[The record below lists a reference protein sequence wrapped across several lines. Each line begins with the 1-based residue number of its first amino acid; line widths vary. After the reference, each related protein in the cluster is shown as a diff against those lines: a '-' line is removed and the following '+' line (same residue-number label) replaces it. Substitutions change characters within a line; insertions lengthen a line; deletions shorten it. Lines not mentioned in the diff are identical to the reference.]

1 MSQNLFPNKENE
13 MKHWLVF
20 LLMLVSQPVMSQ
32 VVDPVNGSQQEI
44 PIDADRLN
52 RIYEATVRVSVS
64 GGTGTGTIFRED
76 DQYYYVLTNAHVAT
90 NQEVGLEFTKDHYPS
105 PRFKGSLVTR
115 VMRSGIDVAVVR
127 IAKSALPQGMTLPV
141 IPLATP
147 EQVTSELFLVT
158 SGCQAGERPSVQLT
172 LTTRT
177 TNGLI
182 YYLPTSR
189 PGRSGSALISRDGKT
204 IQGLVAWM
212 TDNSAKSEGLAMKV
226 DVIRAIALGQTATT
240 EISSDF
246 PEGAVQ
252 IPLAP
257 TDAVESEILVLS
269 QGMASCPPDSCLE
282 GQCPWDYQYVADADR
297 TKDNPWNKRFGGP
310 AQPKQDAPQQPK
322 PEARPDNPWEG
333 GPPRQTPPQQPQP
346 ERPKLFDGELLQKFN
361 ERLDKIDPKLD
372 KLGEGVL
379 PLSPKLDKLGE
390 GIGPILPK
398 MGELQEEV
406 ARQRRFMQNLPDEI
420 AKGQEGAVRG
430 AFSKLLA
437 PFWDI
442 WWYAVVI
449 GVLFLLNQVLPL
461 NVWIPAIVVA
471 AFKLAI
477 NLGLAVYN
485 MIVEV
490 INNRN
495 AAKAEVE
502 APVVKKTR
510 KPRTKVTKEVK

>member
-1 MSQNLFPNKENE
+1 MKLCLF
-13 MKHWLVF
+13 F

-32 VVDPVNGSQQEI
+32 VVAPVNEVQQEI

-52 RIYEATVRVSVS
+52 RIYEATVRVSVQ

-76 DQYYYVLTNAHVAT
+76 EQYYYVLTNAHVAT

-105 PRFKGSLVTR
+105 PRFKGSLVSR

-127 IAKSALPQGMTLPV
+127 IAKNALPSGLTLPV

-172 LTTRT
+172 LTTRS

-226 DVIRAIALGQTATT
+226 DVIRAIALGEAAMV
-240 EISSDF
+240 EHVSDF

-257 TDAVESEILVLS
+257 TDAVESEIIVLS
-269 QGMASCPPDSCLE
+269 QGLGSCPSDSCLDDK
-282 GQCPWDYQYVADADR
+282 CPWDYQYVNDSER
-297 TKDNPWNKRFGGP
+297 VKDNPWNKRFGGP
-310 AQPKQDAPQQPK
+310 TQPQPQQPQQPK
-322 PEARPDNPWEG
+322 PDTRPDNPWEG

-346 ERPKLFDGELLQKFN
+346 QERPKLFDGELLQKFN

-372 KLGEGVL
+372 RLGEGVL
-379 PLSPKLDKLGE
+379 PIAPKLDKLGE

-406 ARQRRFMQNLPDEI
+406 ARQRKFFQNLPDEI
-420 AKGQEGAVRG
+420 AKGQEGAVKG
-430 AFSKLLA
+430 ALRSFFENLLA
-437 PFWDI
+437 PFWWAWNI
-442 WWYAVVI
+442 AVFFGIVW
-449 GVLFLLNQVLPL
+449 LLNMLLSPILGANWFTVILKWIVSAGRTVITGIGAAWTAAQQPL
-461 NVWIPAIVVA
+461 EEAKPV
-471 AFKLAI
+471 
-477 NLGLAVYN
+477 
-485 MIVEV
+485 
-490 INNRN
+490 
-495 AAKAEVE
+495 AKA
-502 APVVKKTR
+502 TR
-510 KPRTKVTKEVK
+510 KPRTKKVTKEVN

>member
-1 MSQNLFPNKENE
+1 
-13 MKHWLVF
+13 MKYWLVF
-20 LLMLVSQPVMSQ
+20 LLMLASPPAMSQEVNKSVSQEV
-32 VVDPVNGSQQEI
+32 

-52 RIYEATVRVSVS
+52 RIYEATVRVSVQ
-64 GGTGTGTIFRED
+64 GGTGTGTVFRED
-76 DQYYYVLTNAHVAT
+76 DQFYYILTNAHVAT

-127 IAKSALPQGMTLPV
+127 IAKSALPTGLTLPV

-212 TDNSAKSEGLAMKV
+212 TDNSAKSEGLAMRV

-240 EISSDF
+240 EIVSDF
-246 PEGAVQ
+246 PDGAVQ

-257 TDAVESEILVLS
+257 TDAVESEIIVLS
-269 QGMASCPPDSCLE
+269 QGMASCPADSCLN
-282 GQCPWDYQYVADADR
+282 GQCPWDYEYVNDPER

-310 AQPKQDAPQQPK
+310 AQPKQDAPQQPQ
-322 PEARPDNPWEG
+322 PDARPNNPWEG

-346 ERPKLFDGELLQKFN
+346 QQPQPQERPKLFDGELMQKFN

-372 KLGEGVL
+372 RLGEGVL
-379 PLSPKLDKLGE
+379 PIAPKLDKLGE

-406 ARQRRFMQNLPDEI
+406 ARQRKFFQNLPEEL
-420 AKGQEGAVRG
+420 AKSQDGAVKG
-430 AFSKLLA
+430 ALRSFLENLLA
-437 PFWDI
+437 PFWWAWNIAVFFGII
-442 WWYAVVI
+442 W
-449 GVLFLLNQVLPL
+449 LLNMLLSPILGANWFTVILKWVVSAGRTVITGIGAAWTAARQPL
-461 NVWIPAIVVA
+461 EETKPV
-471 AFKLAI
+471 
-477 NLGLAVYN
+477 
-485 MIVEV
+485 
-490 INNRN
+490 
-495 AAKAEVE
+495 AKA
-502 APVVKKTR
+502 TR
-510 KPRTKVTKEVK
+510 KPRAKKTTTKEA